1 VAQDPRFGEVIEV
14 SLINVDVIVTD
25 RAGNHVRGLTADDF
39 ELYESGELQPIT
51 NFAEYRGSGAKRVAN
66 APASTGTAAADAAP
80 PQKRAIVVFVD
91 KLNVHGRERTQLFD
105 GVKQFLRRN
114 VRPGDAAAVV
124 RWSAGPGSMHD
135 FTDDVAKLEA
145 SLDAISNERARV
157 KGSEWDY
164 IDFERTQL
172 EWFYAIADGG
182 WVGTS
187 VSQYDATARVALDV
201 RQKARVLSRLIE
213 TIGGTDG
220 QKLLLMLSDRF
231 AAHSGAEYAGMN
243 NKVAVNASV
252 QIADMLRAAKA
263 NGVRVY
269 PLYARIGDMDVNET
283 ASTNRQATLLQKT
296 QSTLRNVETSSL
308 MNIANETGG
317 VAGTGLGDIQRLF
330 TGITEDLESYYSLAY
345 RATEARD
352 GREKRLVVKVKN
364 GAYRVRTRRDVV
376 NRSSETLTRQR
387 IIAKLLQPAHT
398 EGFPVN
404 VFLKKSRRDEA
415 GLLRL
420 PLEIK
425 VPMSA
430 LTLLPDGETQTGGFS
445 VYVAWAADLATVS
458 DITRRSQAVSIPA
471 TELAAAKSRVIT
483 YDLEIAATRTIERV
497 VVAVVDDLSQEIGYV
512 RFDIPKP
519 KAK

>member
-1 VAQDPRFGEVIEV
+1 MIEV
-14 SLINVDVIVTD
+14 SLVNVDVIVTD
-25 RAGNHVRGLTADDF
+25 RAGNHVRGLTAGDF

-66 APASTGTAAADAAP
+66 APSIASAPAADVAP

-135 FTDDVAKLEA
+135 FTDDVARLEA
-145 SLDAISNERARV
+145 SVDAISSERARV

-164 IDFERTQL
+164 IDLERTQL
-172 EWFYAIADGG
+172 EWYYALGG
-182 WVGTS
+182 TAGELGTS

-201 RQKARVLSRLIE
+201 RQKARVLSRLME
-213 TIGGTDG
+213 TIGGADG
-220 QKLLLMLSDRF
+220 QKILVMLSDRF
-231 AAHSGAEYAGMN
+231 AAHSGAEYAGLGN
-243 NKVAVNASV
+243 QVALKADV
-252 QIADMLRAAKA
+252 QIDEMLRMAKA

-283 ASTNRQATLLQKT
+283 ASKNRPSTLLQAT

-345 RATEARD
+345 RVTDARE

-376 NRSSETLTRQR
+376 NRSAETLTRQR
-387 IIAKLLQPAHT
+387 IVAKLLQPAHT

-404 VFLKKSRRDEA
+404 VFLKKARRDEA

-425 VPMSA
+425 LPMSA
-430 LTLLPDGETQTGGFS
+430 LTLLPDGSKQTGGFS
-445 VYVAWAADLATVS
+445 VYVAWAGDLATVS
-458 DITRRSQAVSIPA
+458 DITRRSQPVSVA
-471 TELAAAKSRVIT
+471 ANELAAAKSQVIT
-483 YDLEIAATRTIERV
+483 YEVDIAATRSIERV
-497 VVAVVDDLSQEIGYV
+497 VVAVVDDLSQ
-512 RFDIPKP
+512 
-519 KAK
+519 